1 MVGYDDNGWIVNDPF
16 GQLGMGG
23 VWKKTNSSANK
34 TDGPG
39 KYYRMTPGIFNNQMP
54 PNDMYMWKAPRS
66 INTNAKYGD
75 SPPLVND
82 ASGNTNDGGTNP
94 DGTPK
99 TNDQAVDT
107 QPPKPKKINIM
118 EIFNNLGGAELMG
131 SYLKDINGP
140 SQTSS
145 GSTVSGG
152 GGASAAQIK
161 QEEDAL
167 NRKSETT
174 KNHSLRVLSN
184 VKKIYKVEATTSM
197 ILTKKVFGATTPAP
211 QIITPGSGMTP
222 LLTGN

>member
-1 MVGYDDNGWIVNDPF
+1 
-16 GQLGMGG
+16 MGG

-82 ASGNTNDGGTNP
+82 ASGNTSDGATNP

-118 EIFNNLGGAELMG
+118 DVFNSLGGAELMG

-145 GSTVSGG
+145 GSTVSAG

-167 NRKSETT
+167 NRKSELL
-174 KNHSLRVLSN
+174 KSQSESSQQREEDLQGGSN
-184 VKKIYKVEATTSM
+184 NVM